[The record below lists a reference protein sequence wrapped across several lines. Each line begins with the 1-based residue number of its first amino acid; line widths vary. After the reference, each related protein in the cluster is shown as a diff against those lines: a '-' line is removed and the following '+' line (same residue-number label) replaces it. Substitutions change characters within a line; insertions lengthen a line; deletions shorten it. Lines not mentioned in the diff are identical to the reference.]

1 MKLLDRLLTPAK
13 SGIDQAVSRV
23 VELAIIGAGSFLGS
37 LILTFGAAHLPGLTD
52 TFWASK
58 RFALYEV
65 IIWLA
70 ASAVAATLITFSV
83 MRRKLSHIEDQ
94 AKELSQLDPATGL
107 LNLRALN
114 EELPRAV
121 RRAQQARQPLTMV
134 IFDIDGFKEI
144 NTLVG
149 HDRANVILKAV
160 AAALL
165 PRAPDK
171 AFRYPENVDR
181 KTPRMVFRYGGDE
194 FIILAFNTT
203 VIGGTNEATGKPVFN
218 GSAMAKALQGN
229 VWGVDYP
236 DLADKRKD
244 RSGSP
249 KLTVSAGI
257 ADINPS
263 LDPDDTTAALT
274 NRAEFALIEAKRLN
288 KAVTPLVESFKGTV
302 VSYNGDQYRVL

>member
-1 MKLLDRLLTPAK
+1 MKLLDRLLTAAK
-13 SGIDQAVSRV
+13 SGIDKGVSKS
-23 VELAIIGAGSFLGS
+23 VEVAIISGGSFLGS
-37 LILTFGAAHLPGLTD
+37 LILTFATAHLPGLTD

-65 IIWLA
+65 VIWLS
-70 ASAVAATLITFSV
+70 ASAVAAALITFSV
-83 MRRKLSHIEDQ
+83 MRRKLSDVEDQ
-94 AKELSQLDPATGL
+94 AKELSQLDHATGL

-114 EELPRAV
+114 EELPKAIERT
-121 RRAQQARQPLTMV
+121 QQAKQPLTMV

-149 HDRANVILKAV
+149 HDRANIILKAV
-160 AAALL
+160 AASLL

-218 GSAMAKALQGN
+218 GSAMAKALQAN
-229 VWGVDYP
+229 VWNADYP
-236 DLADKRKD
+236 DLAGKRKD
-244 RSGSP
+244 RNDSP
-249 KLTVSAGI
+249 KVTVSAGI

-263 LDPDDTTAALT
+263 LDPDDTIAELMK
-274 NRAEFALIEAKRLN
+274 RAEFALIEAKRRN
-288 KAVTPLVESFKGTV
+288 KEVTPLGESFRGTIV
-302 VSYNGDQYRVL
+302 WYNGDQYRAL